1 MTPFLAALAIIGLA
15 ELGDK
20 TQLLTFGF
28 ATKYPFWKVISAV
41 AAASALLMAIAVGC
55 GGIISRVI
63 PPFYLQVSAGVI
75 FLVFGLFT
83 LLGKEKEE
91 GGECQ
96 AGKGKSPF
104 WIVFAA
110 FFIAELGDKTQLAT
124 LTLSAQYGAPIPVWL
139 GATLAMVA
147 INIMSVLVGR
157 WLSRHLPEKFIR
169 YLGAAVFI
177 IFGLATLAALRN

>member
-1 MTPFLAALAIIGLA
+1 LTPFLAALAIIGLA

-28 ATKYPFWKVISAV
+28 ATKYPFWKVIAAV
-41 AAASALLMAIAVGC
+41 ASATALLMAIAVGF
-55 GGIISRVI
+55 GGIISRII
-63 PPFYLQVSAGVI
+63 PPFYLQLLAGLI
-75 FLVFGLFT
+75 FLAFGFWT
-83 LLGKEKEE
+83 LLGKAGKE
-91 GGECQ
+91 GGEGQ
-96 AGKGKSPF
+96 AEDGRSPF

-124 LTLSAQYGAPIPVWL
+124 LTLSAQYGAPLLVWL

-147 INIMSVLVGR
+147 VNVVSVLAGS
-157 WLSRHLPEKFIR
+157 WLSRHLPAKFIR

-177 IFGLATLAALRN
+177 IFGLATLAELLR